1 MGPTC
6 GSSARVV
13 GVGVGVGL
21 GLGLGLGLGFGS
33 VAAGHHPPRPEEG
46 EVAPRAHALRVGESA
61 REELRAA
68 GGVDARGGRRDDH
81 VHPRPEADM
90 APTRGLGVG
99 HAVEREGEPAAA
111 WARGRDLVSDLVAKG
126 RREGISSTALAQ
138 ETELVRLGLGL
149 GLAESKV

>member
-1 MGPTC
+1 M
-6 GSSARVV
+6 
-13 GVGVGVGL
+13 
-21 GLGLGLGLGFGS
+21 
-33 VAAGHHPPRPEEG
+33 AAGHHPPRPEEG

-99 HAVEREGEPAAA
+99 HAVEREREPAAA
-111 WARGRDLVSDLVAKG
+111 WARGCDLVSDLVAKG
-126 RREGISSTALAQ
+126 RRGGGEGISSAALTQ
-138 ETELVRLGLGL
+138 KTGHVWLVV
-149 GLAESKV
+149 GLADLS